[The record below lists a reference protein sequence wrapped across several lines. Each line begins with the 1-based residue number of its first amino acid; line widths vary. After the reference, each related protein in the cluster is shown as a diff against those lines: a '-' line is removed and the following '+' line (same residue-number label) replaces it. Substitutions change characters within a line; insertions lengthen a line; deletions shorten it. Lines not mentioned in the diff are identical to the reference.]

1 MKLIINA
8 KKIYSNILKQ
18 GKMRFILCAK
28 KPTSGFEVPTG
39 SEKVPASN
47 PFSKLQI
54 IIFSPNSRSIVV
66 TSRDYIDSKS
76 AMDVA
81 IDELFSIA
89 SVDWPPDELYQVVM
103 EIVTHLKNKIDAGR
117 RKRKISESQSV
128 DSSRR

>member
-1 MKLIINA
+1 M
-8 KKIYSNILKQ
+8 
-18 GKMRFILCAK
+18 
-28 KPTSGFEVPTG
+28 
-39 SEKVPASN
+39 
-47 PFSKLQI
+47 
-54 IIFSPNSRSIVV
+54 V

-89 SVDWPPDELYQVVM
+89 SVDWPPDEIYQVVM

>member
-1 MKLIINA
+1 MKLIISV
-8 KKIYSNILKQ
+8 KKIYSNIVKQ
-18 GKMRFILCAK
+18 GKTILRAN
-28 KPTSGFEVPTG
+28 STG
-39 SEKVPASN
+39 NFGIKFGAQTQHEI
-47 PFSKLQI
+47 LQPI
-54 IIFSPNSRSIVV
+54 FRPEFHFFFSPNSRSVVV

-76 AMDVA
+76 AMEVA

-89 SVDWPPDELYQVVM
+89 SVDWPPDEIYQVVM